1 MSDRLRAA
9 VIGAAFLAGALTSQ
23 TGRAQPPSDDPLI
36 DSLDFKV
43 TQFFD
48 AVSFNEVEVGLN
60 DLLAGSQLLKQ
71 KEQITTLIAK
81 TQDLEKRF
89 GTFRNYERVGA
100 RRVGQDLVLLR
111 YLYKCEQFPV
121 VWYVTYYRD
130 FNRGDPDDADN
141 YRVIAI
147 RFDTDLEALAK

>member
-1 MSDRLRAA
+1 MRIRQVTL
-9 VIGAAFLAGALTSQ
+9 IGVSLLTVAITSQ
-23 TGRAQPPSDDPLI
+23 AARAQPSGDDPLV

-43 TQFFD
+43 MQFFD
-48 AVSFNEVEVGLN
+48 AVILKEVETGLN
-60 DLLAGSQLLKQ
+60 ELLAGSQLLKQ
-71 KEQITTLIAK
+71 KEQISTLISK

-121 VWYVTYYRD
+121 VWYVSYYRD

-141 YRVIAI
+141 WRVIAI
-147 RFDTDLEALAK
+147 RFDTDLEVLAK

>member
-1 MSDRLRAA
+1 MRIRRPFTRT
-9 VIGAAFLAGALTSQ
+9 GAALLAFALMSQ
-23 TGRAQPPSDDPLI
+23 AAWAQPSSDDPLI

-48 AVSFNEVEVGLN
+48 AVILKEVESGLN

-71 KEQITTLIAK
+71 KEQISTLISK
-81 TQDLEKRF
+81 THDLEKRF
-89 GTFRNYERVGA
+89 GTFKNYERVGA

-141 YRVIAI
+141 WRVIAI
-147 RFDTDLEALAK
+147 RFDTDLEVLGK